1 MSAFLTELKVD
12 LQSRVPLV
20 LWLVCAGALAAAG
33 PFGSYGLFTFGQRLL
48 IWVPLVAAAVFCVSI
63 LRAFVYGVLGLRDFH
78 RGSVLIAALAC
89 ALICPPVHAL
99 AHSAFS
105 GSIVK
110 GPSWAELIML
120 VGSITLGVCSL
131 RHSLQ
136 PAPAA
141 LLAQS
146 GEEESA
152 SIPEPPTPM
161 PRLVARLEPEM
172 QGELLSMSVRNHY
185 VDVQTTRGTGSLL
198 MRFSDAMSEV
208 APVEG
213 AQIHR
218 SHWVAWT
225 AVAAAEKEDGK
236 LFLRL
241 HSGTRI
247 PVSRNHRD
255 KLEQRGLI

>member
-12 LQSRVPLV
+12 LKSRVPLV
-20 LWLVCAGALAAAG
+20 LWLVCAVSLASVG
-33 PFGSYGLFTFGQRLL
+33 PFGSYGLFSFGQRLL
-48 IWVPLVAAAVFCVSI
+48 IWVPLTGAAILCMSV
-63 LRAFVYGVLGLRDFH
+63 LRAFVYGGLGLRDFH
-78 RGSVLIAALAC
+78 RGSLLIAALAC

-105 GSIVK
+105 GSVVN

-131 RHSLQ
+131 RHSFQ
-136 PAPAA
+136 PAA
-141 LLAQS
+141 LLAQPVQ
-146 GEEESA
+146 EDPAPE
-152 SIPEPPTPM
+152 PEPPTPM
-161 PRLVARLEPEM
+161 PRLVARLEPQV
-172 QGELLSMSVRNHY
+172 QGDLLSMSVRNHY
-185 VDVQTTRGTGSLL
+185 VDVQTTRGTGSVL
-198 MRFSDAMSEV
+198 MRFSDAISEV
-208 APVEG
+208 SPVDG

-218 SHWVAWT
+218 SHWVAWA
-225 AVAAAEKEDGK
+225 AVAAVEKEDGK

-241 HSGTRI
+241 HSGSRI